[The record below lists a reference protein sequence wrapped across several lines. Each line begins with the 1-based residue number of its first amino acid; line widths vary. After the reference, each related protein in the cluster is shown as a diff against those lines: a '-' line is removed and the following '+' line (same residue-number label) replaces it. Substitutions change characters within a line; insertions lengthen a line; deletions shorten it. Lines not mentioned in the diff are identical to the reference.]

1 MQALGPTARDLASW
15 LPALRLNVPD
25 QQLSARESLQN
36 LTCAITSVGNFSA
49 GTAAANLS
57 LLMTGFGASCD
68 GELVRHGIHGDT
80 TRNESIAIDVPR
92 FEAVIAIAD
101 PVRAWLPG
109 CYLDGSVAVSMVP
122 LRALSGS
129 ALCDRMELLV
139 NETLTPL
146 LVSLAGA
153 LPSTPPPL
161 PPPSPPTPPHSPEP
175 GGGLIDWTK
184 SHAFAVAASV
194 LDQYGAP
201 FVDRIVDQLTNGTG
215 TLHILLSLEAA
226 LLDPAVGALLVA
238 PLVGASNGTSPLLN
252 VSVQLQALHLA
263 GLDSILSLSLK
274 APDTAHPQSLHV
286 GIEAQSLRL
295 GATVSILAAPT
306 GSVVSGVG
314 GGATDAMGLY
324 GPALEETLEITLEM
338 VNASMDVSMLWGL
351 EAAPIASLQAAYADG
366 SASSSSSAT
375 LLGCIQAAT
384 VEVNLTAI
392 RAGSG
397 RAPGIGIVRV
407 AAPGSD
413 EKHLGTTLNQT
424 QRWLQYTFGPNVA
437 ADLATVALNNVVKPR
452 LELALQAAL
461 LNQSAL
467 CELPSPAAPPPAFSR
482 KEEVSYAVGGALY
495 AVLATLV
502 LVRFLQQRRTKQRA
516 AANRLLDAQHAA
528 DNRLLDA
535 LLDAQSPRLERRA
548 QRAEPSPTAYYEVTH
563 SGTALPLIGH
573 RRLTEEPAWAALADH
588 SDLAIRLLVP
598 LLLAIQAV
606 LSAQLALGS
615 VWSSTK
621 LVLGRSRELPLY
633 DSTFWDN
640 VKQFWDSQDEATAVL
655 LVMASGVQ
663 PVVKIGI
670 MSAAWW
676 LPLPPYLRNRAITM
690 QELTA
695 KYSMVAAYVNAY
707 LLIVFSLSLKLP
719 PSPRRSEAAIALEP
733 NAAEPIAEI
742 VTDVLPGEVLFVY
755 AQIVAQATITLLR
768 VLHDRAAASQPSTAA
783 AEAEAEAATITANL
797 ANLAAIDVDSWF
809 PTAPT
814 PNTGAVAS
822 GKPRALRIPS
832 CSTVI
837 GVACGAVASAASLSM
852 VVHGGQLYGVELSSV
867 SFEYT
872 GLLAPW
878 IDASGPEW
886 VMGAN
891 GSLTSTY
898 ALGEL
903 PSLVRERVLNDDA
916 VRDNLVFW
924 TWALPIVTP
933 AATIALSLLLALL
946 WGQAA
951 AAGGRRRARSGG
963 RTHRLIGLVHRAL
976 QLLAPWS
983 FLEVYALGVLV
994 LVPDVRTVAHFVF
1007 DEDRCPAAISTDLG
1021 ESCLEI
1027 DGHFTDGTWVLVG
1040 TAFLIF
1046 CTVQLAILRLGPQ
1059 AQ

>member
-1 MQALGPTARDLASW
+1 MQILLGNVARDLASW

-68 GELVRHGIHGDT
+68 GELVRHGIQGDT
-80 TRNESIAIDVPR
+80 TRNESISIDVPR

-101 PVRAWLPG
+101 PVRAWLPS
-109 CYLDGSVAVSMVP
+109 CYLDGSVAVSTVP
-122 LRALSGS
+122 ERALSGS

-161 PPPSPPTPPHSPEP
+161 PPMPPPSPPSPLRSPEP

-201 FVDRIVDQLTNGTG
+201 FVDRIVDRLTNGTG

-226 LLDPAVGALLVA
+226 LLDPSTLVA

-306 GSVVSGVG
+306 GAFVSGFG

-324 GPALEETLEITLEM
+324 GPALEETFEITLEM

-351 EAAPIASLQAAYADG
+351 DAAGIASLQAAYADG
-366 SASSSSSAT
+366 SASSSSSAA

-392 RAGSG
+392 RAGFG

-413 EKHLGTTLNQT
+413 EKQLGTMLNQT
-424 QRWLQYTFGPNVA
+424 QRWLEDAFGPNVA
-437 ADLATVALNNVVKPR
+437 ADLAMVALNNAVKPR

-461 LNQSAL
+461 LNQSAV
-467 CELPSPAAPPPAFSR
+467 CELPSPAAPQPAFSK

-495 AVLATLV
+495 ALVATLV
-502 LVRFLQQRRTKQRA
+502 MARFLQQRRTKQRA
-516 AANRLLDAQHAA
+516 AANRLLDALHAA

-548 QRAEPSPTAYYEVTH
+548 QRAEPSPTAYYEVTP
-563 SGTALPLIGH
+563 SGTSLPLVGH
-573 RRLTEEPAWAALADH
+573 RCQAEEPAWAALADH

-621 LVLGRSRELPLY
+621 LVLGPSRELPLY
-633 DSTFWDN
+633 ESTFWDN

-655 LVMASGVQ
+655 LVMASAVQ

-707 LLIVFSLSLKLP
+707 LLIVFSLSLRLP
-719 PSPRRSEAAIALEP
+719 PSPRRFEAAIALEP

-755 AQIVAQATITLLR
+755 AQIIAQATITLLR
-768 VLHDRAAASQPSTAA
+768 VLHDRAAASQPSSTAA
-783 AEAEAEAATITANL
+783 AEAEAEAAART

-809 PTAPT
+809 PAART
-814 PNTGAVAS
+814 PSTSAVVS

-852 VVHGGQLYGVELSSV
+852 VVHGGKLYGVELSSV

-886 VMGAN
+886 TMGAN
-891 GSLTSTY
+891 GSLTSAY

-933 AATIALSLLLALL
+933 AATIALSLILALL

-951 AAGGRRRARSGG
+951 AAGGRRRARAGG

-1007 DEDRCPAAISTDLG
+1007 DENRCPAAISTDLG